1 MTTNFSI
8 LFFGFLLGMRHA
20 TEADHLTAIFTLITQ
35 RGALSQGLK
44 LGVAWGAGHT
54 LTLAL
59 LGGAVLVLGKTIPAN
74 FAQGL
79 EAIVGVM
86 LLLLGFDVLRR
97 LYKDDASL
105 NNYLRRPKHIQL
117 RMIASSKK
125 LHNNAPLSLSLH
137 SKKIPARAL
146 LIGMVHGLAGSS
158 ALILISLEHASTV
171 SAGFIYIV
179 MFGMGS
185 ILGMGI
191 LSLAI
196 AFPAYVT
203 ATRWNY
209 AYRNFSIAAGLTSAA
224 MGVNI
229 IYQSGLNLSQPF

>member
-59 LGGAVLVLGKTIPAN
+59 LGGTVLVLGKTIPAN

-86 LLLLGFDVLRR
+86 LLLLGSDVLRR
-97 LYKDDASL
+97 LYKDNVSP
-105 NNYLRRPKHIQL
+105 NNYLRRPKHIKLQ
-117 RMIASSKK
+117 MIASSKK
-125 LHNNAPLSLSLH
+125 LNNNAPLHLH
-137 SKKIPARAL
+137 SNKMPARAL

-158 ALILISLEHASTV
+158 ALILISLESASTV
-171 SAGFIYIV
+171 SAGLIYIV
-179 MFGMGS
+179 IFGMGS

>member
-1 MTTNFSI
+1 MMTNFSI

-54 LTLAL
+54 LTLTL
-59 LGGAVLVLGKTIPAN
+59 LGGTVLMIGKTIPAN
-74 FAQGL
+74 FAQVL
-79 EAIVGVM
+79 EAFVGVM
-86 LLLLGFDVLRR
+86 LLILGFDVLRR
-97 LYKDDASL
+97 LYKDERSTTNYFGQPKAIQLQML
-105 NNYLRRPKHIQL
+105 NNEP
-117 RMIASSKK
+117 
-125 LHNNAPLSLSLH
+125 PSLLH
-137 SKKIPARAL
+137 SKRVLARAL

-158 ALILISLEHASTV
+158 ALILISLEQASTV

-179 MFGMGS
+179 IFGLGS

-196 AFPAYVT
+196 ALPTYIT
-203 ATRWNY
+203 ATRWSY
-209 AYRNFSIAAGLTSAA
+209 AYHGFSIAAGLVSVA
-224 MGVNI
+224 MGMNI
-229 IYQSGLNLSQPF
+229 VYQSGLNLSQPF

>member
-1 MTTNFSI
+1 MTNFSI

-54 LTLAL
+54 LTLTL
-59 LGGAVLVLGKTIPAN
+59 LGGTVLVLGKTIPAN

-86 LLLLGFDVLRR
+86 LLLLGADVLRR
-97 LYKDDASL
+97 LYKDDVSP

-117 RMIASSKK
+117 QMIASSKK
-125 LHNNAPLSLSLH
+125 LNNNAPLPLH
-137 SKKIPARAL
+137 SNKMPARAL

-158 ALILISLEHASTV
+158 ALILISLEQASTI
-171 SAGFIYIV
+171 SAGLIYIV
-179 MFGMGS
+179 IFGMGS
-185 ILGMGI
+185 ILGMGV

-196 AFPAYVT
+196 ALPTYIT
-203 ATRWNY
+203 ATRWSY
-209 AYRNFSIAAGLTSAA
+209 VYGGFSIAAGLISVA

>member
-20 TEADHLTAIFTLITQ
+20 TEADHLTAVFTLITQ

-54 LTLAL
+54 LTLTL
-59 LGGAVLVLGKTIPAN
+59 LGGAVLALGKTIPAN

-86 LLLLGFDVLRR
+86 LLLLGSDVLRR
-97 LYKDDASL
+97 LYKDEASL
-105 NNYLRRPKHIQL
+105 NNDLRRPKHIQL
-117 RMIASSKK
+117 RMIASSKE
-125 LHNNAPLSLSLH
+125 LNNNAPLSLH
-137 SKKIPARAL
+137 SKKIPVRAL

-158 ALILISLEHASTV
+158 ALILISLEQASTV
-171 SAGFIYIV
+171 SAGLIYIV
-179 MFGMGS
+179 IFGMGS

-209 AYRNFSIAAGLTSAA
+209 VYRNFSIAAGLTSAA

>member
-1 MTTNFSI
+1 MMTNFSI

-54 LTLAL
+54 LTLTL
-59 LGGAVLVLGKTIPAN
+59 LGGTVLVLGKTIPAN

-86 LLLLGFDVLRR
+86 LLLLGADVLRR
-97 LYKDDASL
+97 LYKDDVSP

-117 RMIASSKK
+117 QMIASSKK
-125 LHNNAPLSLSLH
+125 LNNNAPLPLH
-137 SKKIPARAL
+137 SNKMPARAL

-158 ALILISLEHASTV
+158 ALILISLEQASTI
-171 SAGFIYIV
+171 SAGLIYIV
-179 MFGMGS
+179 IFGMGS
-185 ILGMGI
+185 ILGMGV

-196 AFPAYVT
+196 ALPTYIT
-203 ATRWNY
+203 ATRWSY
-209 AYRNFSIAAGLTSAA
+209 VYGGFSIAAGLISVA

>member
-1 MTTNFSI
+1 MTNFSI

-35 RGALSQGLK
+35 RGSLSQGLK

-59 LGGAVLVLGKTIPAN
+59 LGGTVLVLGKTIPAN
-74 FAQGL
+74 FAQSL
-79 EAIVGVM
+79 EVIVGVM
-86 LLLLGFDVLRR
+86 LLLLGSDVLRR
-97 LYKDDASL
+97 LYKDEASL
-105 NNYLRRPKHIQL
+105 NNYLCRPKHIQL

-125 LHNNAPLSLSLH
+125 LNNNAPLSLH

-158 ALILISLEHASTV
+158 ALILISLEQASTV
-171 SAGFIYIV
+171 SAGLIYIV
-179 MFGMGS
+179 IFGMGS

-209 AYRNFSIAAGLTSAA
+209 AYRNFSIAAGLTSAF

-229 IYQSGLNLSQPF
+229 IYQSGLNLS

>member
-1 MTTNFSI
+1 MTNFSI

-54 LTLAL
+54 LTLIL
-59 LGGAVLVLGKTIPAN
+59 LGGTVLVLGKTIPAN

-86 LLLLGFDVLRR
+86 LLLLGSDVLRR
-97 LYKDDASL
+97 HYKDNVSP

-117 RMIASSKK
+117 QMIASSKK
-125 LHNNAPLSLSLH
+125 LNNNAPLPLH
-137 SKKIPARAL
+137 SNKMPARAL

-158 ALILISLEHASTV
+158 ALILISLEQASTI
-171 SAGFIYIV
+171 SAGLIYIV
-179 MFGMGS
+179 IFGMGS

-196 AFPAYVT
+196 AIPTYIT
-203 ATRWNY
+203 ATRWSY
-209 AYRNFSIAAGLTSAA
+209 VYHGFSIAAGLISVA

-229 IYQSGLNLSQPF
+229 IYQSGLSQPF

>member
-20 TEADHLTAIFTLITQ
+20 TEADHLTAVFTLITQ

-54 LTLAL
+54 LTLTL
-59 LGGAVLVLGKTIPAN
+59 LGGAVLALGKTIPAN

-86 LLLLGFDVLRR
+86 LLLLGSDVLRR
-97 LYKDDASL
+97 LYKDEASL
-105 NNYLRRPKHIQL
+105 NNYLRRPKHIQF

-125 LHNNAPLSLSLH
+125 LNNNAPLSLH

-158 ALILISLEHASTV
+158 ALILISLEQASTV
-171 SAGFIYIV
+171 SAGLIYIV
-179 MFGMGS
+179 IFGMGS

-209 AYRNFSIAAGLTSAA
+209 VYRNFSIAAGLTSAA

-229 IYQSGLNLSQPF
+229 IYQSGLNLS